1 MGKIISIDFG
11 EKRIGLA
18 ITDSQKSIAF
28 PLKTVGNK
36 EIFSFLKTLFINE
49 DIECIVLG
57 DPKTKK
63 NKNNELIK
71 DLMKFHNKIKSEF
84 NIPVHFI
91 DERFTSKI
99 AFQIILDANIKK
111 MKRRDKSLI
120 DKVSASLILETYLK
134 KIKK

>member
-11 EKRIGLA
+11 KKRIGLA
-18 ITDSQKSIAF
+18 ITDSEKSIAF

-99 AFQIILDANIKK
+99 AFRIILDSNIKK

>member
-1 MGKIISIDFG
+1 MGKILAIDFG
-11 EKRIGLA
+11 KKRIGLA
-18 ITDSQKSIAF
+18 ITDSEKIIAS
-28 PLKTVGNK
+28 PLKTVHNR
-36 EIFSFLKTLFINE
+36 EIFSFLKDFFLKE
-49 DIECIVLG
+49 DIECIILG

-63 NKNNELIK
+63 NTHNELIK
-71 DLMKFHNKIKSEF
+71 DLKKFSNKLINEF
-84 NIPVHFI
+84 KIPVYFV

-99 AFQIILDANIKK
+99 AFKIILDANIKK

>member
-11 EKRIGLA
+11 KKRIGLA
-18 ITDSQKSIAF
+18 ITDSEKSISF

-99 AFQIILDANIKK
+99 AFRIILDSNIKK